1 MKKNYNKSEISELSQ
16 KKIKQSDIFKI
27 MFREI
32 KKIQSYQCK
41 IVITLRSQND
51 SQSE

>member
-16 KKIKQSDIFKI
+16 DKTKKSDIFKI

-32 KKIQSYQCK
+32 KNSQSYW
-41 IVITLRSQND
+41 
-51 SQSE
+51 